1 MRFDVNWYTLSH
13 TRVLHDCMR
22 TFAQHLLWFDYLA
35 MNSYDRGRHDQI
47 NWLPRETSSLLTPPF
62 LANPFLL
69 PTMPSR
75 HPPFLANVTFLA
87 NSPSRPQLFLSTSY
101 IAF

>member
-35 MNSYDRGRHDQI
+35 MNSYDHGRHDQI
-47 NWLPRETSSLLTPPF
+47 NWLPRETSSLLTPPLPCESLS
-62 LANPFLL
+62 LANTRSFQ
-69 PTMPSR
+69 T
-75 HPPFLANVTFLA
+75 
-87 NSPSRPQLFLSTSY
+87 LSS
-101 IAF
+101 